1 MRRVAAL
8 QTCLGMLLSLF
19 LAPFE
24 HIHTGSGP
32 DHDHSG
38 LIHAHFYQVYHAAR
52 PANDHEGPQLVDT
65 DDDDHATAQSVDTFT
80 LVLPAVLA
88 AFLPERGPTIAF
100 VPSVTI
106 EPVQIVEERGH
117 DPPAIDR
124 SIPRA
129 PPA

>member
-1 MRRVAAL
+1 
-8 QTCLGMLLSLF
+8 MLLALF

-32 DHDHSG
+32 DHDHGG
-38 LIHAHFYQVYHAAR
+38 LIHSHFYRVYHAA
-52 PANDHEGPQLVDT
+52 PAASDPAGPQLVDA

-80 LVLPAVLA
+80 LVLPARVA
-88 AFLPERGPTIAF
+88 GYLPERGPTVAF
-100 VPSVTI
+100 VPAVTV
-106 EPVQIVEERGH
+106 EPLQIVEERGH
-117 DPPAIDR
+117 DPPAIDL

>member
-1 MRRVAAL
+1 MRRVAAIE
-8 QTCLGMLLSLF
+8 TCFALLAALF

-24 HIHTGSGP
+24 HIHAGSG
-32 DHDHSG
+32 DHDHGG
-38 LIHAHFYQVYHAAR
+38 LIHSHFYQVYHAAR
-52 PANDHEGPQLVDT
+52 PANDHEGQQLVNT

-80 LVLPAVLA
+80 LVLPAGLA
-88 AFLPERGPTIAF
+88 AFLPERGPTLAF
-100 VPSVTI
+100 VPSITF